1 MAFRIFFSFFLSN
14 LKRRKTHF
22 PGREFDFIFAL
33 EQTEIGRSN
42 AFECPENV
50 SEVLRSN

>member
-1 MAFRIFFSFFLSN
+1 MPESPGGATKLMVFRIFFSFFLSN

-33 EQTEIGRSN
+33 EQTGIERSN
-42 AFECPENV
+42 AF
-50 SEVLRSN
+50 